1 MNKYS
6 IQCLGCGKR
15 LISPSSTRTCLWCGC
30 EMIIEKEKKIKQMEI
45 KR

>member
-15 LISPSSTRTCLWCGC
+15 LISQSSTRTCLWCGC
-30 EMIIEKEKKIKQMEI
+30 EMVIEKEKKNRQKELR
-45 KR
+45 K